1 MPRMTHGNPVSGGG
15 RTGGPSRRE
24 VLAGMGAGALG
35 ASLAACAGPAARTS
49 HDKESLM
56 AKELDGKVAIVTG
69 ARANLGRAFAV
80 GLARAGADVVVH
92 YHRKETRDQAEETA
106 RQVRAQGGKAA
117 LVDGDL
123 GVVANVVRMYDV
135 ATKELGRVDIV
146 VNNAGVIRK
155 KPFVEITEEEFDRCA
170 AINTRG
176 TFFSM
181 QEAARRIEDGG
192 RIINIG
198 TSLLGATTGNYSA
211 YAGTKAPV
219 EHYTRALAREIGAR
233 GVTVNTIAPGAVDT
247 PFFHGQETAESVAYI
262 SKAHVSGRLAKV
274 DDIVGT
280 LLFLASPA
288 GQWVSAQTI
297 FVNNAYL
304 AR

>member
-1 MPRMTHGNPVSGGG
+1 MTHRNPDDGGSS
-15 RTGGPSRRE
+15 GPSRRE
-24 VLAGMGAGALG
+24 VLAGMGALG
-35 ASLAACAGPAARTS
+35 VGLAACAGAPAARS
-49 HDKESLM
+49 PQSSKESSM
-56 AKELDGKVAIVTG
+56 EKELDGKVAVVTG
-69 ARANLGRAFAV
+69 ARNNLGRAFAI
-80 GLARAGADVVVH
+80 GLARAGADVLVH

-106 RQVRAQGGKAA
+106 RQVRAAGGKVA

-123 GVVANVVRMYDV
+123 GVVANVKRMYEAAV
-135 ATKELGRVDIV
+135 RELGRVDIV
-146 VNNAGVIRK
+146 VNNAGLIRK
-155 KPFVEITEEEFDRCA
+155 RPFTEITEEEFDRCA

-176 TFFSM
+176 VFFSM
-181 QEAARRIEDGG
+181 QEAARRIEDNG

-198 TSLLGATTGNYSA
+198 TSLLGATTGFYAA

-219 EHYTRALAREIGAR
+219 EQFTRALAKEIGAR

-247 PFFHGQETAESVAYI
+247 PFFHGEETTESVAYI
-262 SKAHVSGRLAKV
+262 KKSHVSGRLATA

-280 LLFLASPA
+280 LVFLASPRA
-288 GQWVSAQTI
+288 QWVSAQTI